1 MAAPKPLSEGFSP
14 DGYIIDQDCLSQI
27 EYRTMPASINGCGW
41 VAAFDLL
48 RFLDGREDWD
58 EVRRELDGMHR
69 LRMPG
74 PTLTGVMRRY
84 LAAHVPQIREVSGRE
99 EALAAARESR
109 AGIFRYREGMEP
121 HFVCYLRA
129 EAGYRFFNVS
139 DGLEDAVLSMEQFGA
154 EHLRGG
160 TVVLFYMPRES
171 AEDVA
176 TADGS
181 GGAAPVSAAAPASA
195 APEI

>member
-14 DGYIIDQDCLSQI
+14 DGYIIDQDCFSQI

-74 PTLTGVMRRY
+74 PTLTWVMRRY

-121 HFVCYLRA
+121 HFVCYLRTDT
-129 EAGYRFFNVS
+129 GYRFFNVA
-139 DGLEDAVLSMEQFGA
+139 DGLEDVVLSMERFGA

-160 TVVLFYMPRES
+160 TVILFYLPRE
-171 AEDVA
+171 
-176 TADGS
+176 
-181 GGAAPVSAAAPASA
+181 GAQGAAAPPSA
-195 APEI
+195 LSLAAFLRTCA